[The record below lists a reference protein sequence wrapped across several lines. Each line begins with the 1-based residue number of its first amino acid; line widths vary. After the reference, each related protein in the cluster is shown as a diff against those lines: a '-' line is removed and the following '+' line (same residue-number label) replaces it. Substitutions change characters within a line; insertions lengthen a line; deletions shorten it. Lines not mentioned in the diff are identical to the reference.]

1 MHMIKNQDPSIRLAT
16 QEDIPT
22 LAYHHRKMFEEIWEK
37 KNRASDPALLSALEE
52 EYARKLTDE
61 LKSGTCIAWVTVLEG
76 RIVSSGAISIL
87 SYVPVPHDLSSKIA
101 FLHSIYTEKPY
112 RNHHFAQG
120 ITREATRYCRQQGI
134 RRLYLFSSDDGRS
147 IYEKNG
153 FMPVDNL
160 MMLYQ

>member
-1 MHMIKNQDPSIRLAT
+1 MVKNQDPSIRLAT

-37 KNRASDPALLSALEE
+37 KSRASDPALLSALEE

-112 RNHHFAQG
+112 RSHHFAQG
-120 ITREATRYCRQQGI
+120 ITREATRYCREQGI
-134 RRLYLFSSDDGRS
+134 KRLYLFSSDDGRS